1 MGDPG
6 SCSVSVVGW
15 VQVYYREIS
24 QTIEPKVDYS
34 RLLVVYINIKLGKKD
49 DNVRLAGDHLYGK

>member
-15 VQVYYREIS
+15 VQVYYWEIS

-34 RLLVVYINIKLGKKD
+34 RLLVVYINIKIGKKD
-49 DNVRLAGDHLYGK
+49 YNVRLAGEQLNGK